1 MKAIKF
7 FLASM
12 FFLFAFTASFN
23 ASAQISGG
31 GNSQFTAEYMY
42 DFAKHGG
49 AIGFIGLK
57 GAGANA
63 LPSGAVILSAHY
75 QVVEA
80 LTSGGAATVA
90 LGDAASGAK
99 YLAATAYNNAA
110 FTLNVPAAIAIGL
123 PGFVSSANIAS
134 PGITV
139 AGAALTGG
147 KLRLVLMG
155 YIPKG
160 L

>member
-1 MKAIKF
+1 MKL
-7 FLASM
+7 FLAFILA
-12 FFLFAFTASFN
+12 FFS
-23 ASAQISGG
+23 SVISHAQITGG
-31 GNSQFTAEYMY
+31 GNKIFTQEYVY
-42 DFAKHGG
+42 DFAKLGG
-49 AIGFIGLK
+49 AVGFIGLK

-75 QVVEA
+75 QVLAA
-80 LTSGGAATVA
+80 LTSGGTATVA

-99 YLAATAYNNAA
+99 YLAATAFNNAA
-110 FTLNVPAAIAIGL
+110 YTLNLPAIVAIGV
-123 PGFVSSANIAS
+123 PGLVSSSNIAS

-147 KLRLVLMG
+147 KLRIVFQG

-160 L
+160 E